1 MTRTPP
7 RSEQKAKDE
16 PRPVTRNQ
24 PVTQYHL
31 TGEDVKIVFRDGTDD
46 TASLEYNGQIFRG
59 PTLYQ
64 DQTAL
69 GRVISIHLETIPDL
83 HTVFLSL
90 AVPEANRPS
99 DQRSI
104 DVSTFATI
112 TTTRTSIGGPGLV
125 TGQIRTYQVVPL
137 KGDAA

>member
-7 RSEQKAKDE
+7 RSEQTPRDE
-16 PRPVTRNQ
+16 PGPLTRNQ

-31 TGEDVKIVFRDGTDD
+31 TGEDVKIVFRDEPPD
-46 TASLEYNGQIFRG
+46 TPSLEYNGQIFRG
-59 PTLYQ
+59 PALLH

-69 GRVISIHLETIPDL
+69 GRVVSIELESIPDL
-83 HTVFLSL
+83 HTVFLSV
-90 AVPEANRPS
+90 AVPEANRPP
-99 DQRSI
+99 DRRAV

-125 TGQIRTYQVVPL
+125 SGQIRTYQVVPL

>member
-1 MTRTPP
+1 
-7 RSEQKAKDE
+7 
-16 PRPVTRNQ
+16 VTE
-24 PVTQYHL
+24 YHL
-31 TGEDVKIVFRDGTDD
+31 VAEDVKIVYRDGTEE
-46 TASLEYNGQIFRG
+46 TASLEYNGQIYRG
-59 PTLYQ
+59 RALYH

-69 GRVISIHLETIPDL
+69 GRVISIHLESIPDL

-99 DQRSI
+99 DQRSVP
-104 DVSTFATI
+104 VSTFATI

-125 TGQIRTYQVVPL
+125 SGQIRTYQVVPL